1 MSSNNKRR
9 YMDGCFCG
17 DWVDVEVKDN
27 ASEHLKHIAERKRKD
42 LNTLLEEL
50 EAIKQNLE
58 QIERKQAFLEELM
71 VRFYSGEQPAN
82 G

>member
-1 MSSNNKRR
+1 
-9 YMDGCFCG
+9 MDGCFCG
-17 DWVDVEVKDN
+17 DWVDVEVRDN
-27 ASEHLKHIAERKRKD
+27 TSEHLKHIAERKRKD

>member
-1 MSSNNKRR
+1 MSNKNKRR

-17 DWVDVEVKDN
+17 DWVDVEVEN
-27 ASEHLKHIAERKRKD
+27 NTQRQEIIAERKRKD

-58 QIERKQAFLEELM
+58 RIEEKQELLDGLM
-71 VRFYSGEQPAN
+71 MRFYGGSTAN

>member
-1 MSSNNKRR
+1 MSNKNKRR

-17 DWVDVEVKDN
+17 DWVDVEVEN
-27 ASEHLKHIAERKRKD
+27 NTQRQEIIAEQKRKD

-58 QIERKQAFLEELM
+58 RIEEKQELLDGLM
-71 VRFYSGEQPAN
+71 MRFYGGSTAN

>member
-1 MSSNNKRR
+1 
-9 YMDGCFCG
+9 MDGCFCG
-17 DWVDVEVKDN
+17 DWVDVEVREQSPQK
-27 ASEHLKHIAERKRKD
+27 EIIAERKRKD

-58 QIERKQAFLEELM
+58 RIDQKQALLDELM
-71 VRFYSGEQPAN
+71 LRFYGGETAN

>member
-1 MSSNNKRR
+1 MRNKNKRR

-17 DWVDVEVKDN
+17 DWVDVEVKEHS
-27 ASEHLKHIAERKRKD
+27 SEHLKHIADKKRKD

-50 EAIKQNLE
+50 ETIKQNLE
-58 QIERKQAFLEELM
+58 RIEQKQALLDELM
-71 VRFYSGEQPAN
+71 LRFYGGEPAN

>member
-1 MSSNNKRR
+1 MRNNNKRR

-17 DWVDVEVKDN
+17 DWVDVEMRDKSPQN
-27 ASEHLKHIAERKRKD
+27 EYIAERQRKD

-50 EAIKQNLE
+50 EEIKRNLE
-58 QIERKQAFLEELM
+58 QIDKKQAFLEELM
-71 VRFYSGEQPAN
+71 LRFYGGEPAN